1 MGYLCHFSSFLIENI
16 FQIQLKIQDLRF
28 YVSSD
33 VQPNMPE
40 TRPFFISPNSCT
52 EQLFSSVYR
61 DSIFPGLFQFS
72 SPGTFGLDKSRNFL
86 APGPSGS
93 QDLLSQDF
101 LGHIGTKS
109 LSFFA
114 HYCIL
119 FQSFFVVAFLT
130 IFFLLRRANK
140 KKDLQGKNITF
151 LR

>member
-61 DSIFPGLFQFS
+61 DSIFPELFQFS
-72 SPGTFGLDKSRNFL
+72 SPGTFGLVKSRDHGTT
-86 APGPSGS
+86 GPSRSLGPV
-93 QDLLSQDF
+93 LS
-101 LGHIGTKS
+101 GPGTFPGLPGTSRDKIT
-109 LSFFA
+109 F
-114 HYCIL
+114 
-119 FQSFFVVAFLT
+119 FFVHLCIKSFQCR
-130 IFFLLRRANK
+130 ILLIRFK
-140 KKDLQGKNITF
+140 TKVHH
-151 LR
+151 